1 MSTGVGPGPGA
12 ELSARWVAGEIGKV
26 VARFS
31 NPLRV
36 PLELQ
41 RVEAVLDGSPR
52 VQVFPTRVVLPPKAE
67 FYEVRDWVYIGCVH
81 SSVRDV
87 SSGSL
92 LSGMEGKKREEMH
105 NLMTSYEGS
114 CVIYMYL

>member
-1 MSTGVGPGPGA
+1 MSAGAGPGPGA
-12 ELSARWVAGEIGKV
+12 ELSARWAAGEIGKV

-41 RVEAVLDGSPR
+41 RVEAVFDGSPR

-67 FYEVRDWVYIGCVH
+67 FYEVCWRAVRVYVGYA
-81 SSVRDV
+81 V
-87 SSGSL
+87 SEKLVGWH
-92 LSGMEGKKREEMH
+92 GKE
-105 NLMTSYEGS
+105 
-114 CVIYMYL
+114 